1 MRITVNHTKLFVDV
15 EGAEL
20 AVSDGSLRPRPVVVI
35 LHGGPGFDQ
44 GYLRPGLSALAD
56 HAQLFF
62 VDLRGQGRSEPIPV
76 ESCTLEQMADDVAVL
91 CSELGLARPV
101 IFGHS
106 AGGFV
111 ALQLALRHPGSP
123 GGLILCHTAP
133 TIAPGVYPSP
143 PGPAERGDALTAA
156 AAAALFSGD
165 FSAEAAESFG
175 RLVFPLYAAP
185 GHEEIPPKLMALS
198 RLDIEI
204 TAHFFTRLA
213 AGYDVRP
220 RLGEIDLP
228 TLVVTGHHDWVCP
241 PSAGRDIAEA
251 IHGARLVELT
261 DAGHFGF
268 SEAPGPFLEAVRA
281 YLANL
286 PSERVQLPDQAE
298 KPARSGT
305 G

>member
-1 MRITVNHTKLFVDV
+1 MNHTKLFIDV

-20 AVSDGSLRPRPVVVI
+20 TVSDGSLRPRPVLVI
-35 LHGGPGFDQ
+35 LHGGHGFDQ
-44 GYLRPGLSALAD
+44 GYLRPGLRALAD

-62 VDLRGQGRSEPIPV
+62 VDLRGQGRSQPVSV
-76 ESCTLEQMADDVAVL
+76 ESCTLEQMADDVAAL

-111 ALQLALRHPGSP
+111 ALQLALRHPGSA
-123 GGLILCHTAP
+123 GGLVLCHTAP
-133 TIAPGVYPSP
+133 TLAPGVYPAP
-143 PGPAERGDALTAA
+143 PGPAERGDALAAA

-165 FSAEAAESFG
+165 FSTDVAESFS

-185 GHEEIPPKLMALS
+185 GHEQIPPKLMALS
-198 RLDIEI
+198 RLDTEI
-204 TAHFFTRLA
+204 AAHFFTRLA

-228 TLVVTGHHDWVCP
+228 TLVVTGRHDWVCP
-241 PSAGRDIAEA
+241 PSAGRAIAEA
-251 IHGARLVELT
+251 IPGARLVELA

-268 SEAPGPFLEAVRA
+268 SEAPGQFLEAVRA
-281 YLANL
+281 YLA
-286 PSERVQLPDQAE
+286 DF
-298 KPARSGT
+298 PAGKR
-305 G
+305 